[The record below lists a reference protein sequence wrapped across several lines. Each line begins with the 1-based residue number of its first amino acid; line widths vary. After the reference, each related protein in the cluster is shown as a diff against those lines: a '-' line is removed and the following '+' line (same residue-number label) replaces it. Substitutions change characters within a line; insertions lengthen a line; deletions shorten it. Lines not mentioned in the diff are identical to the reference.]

1 MAGETTGLVIF
12 SHRSVFEEIH
22 GPAYSRLWRP
32 GYLAALVEKHVPLW
46 VITPIA
52 HAAKSH
58 PVHEI
63 IMCNPDLGGPLE
75 MNLMPFMASIFSQN
89 NLDLRLKAENE
100 GLKNLE
106 GGTWWINGKSV
117 NHGVEEELDE
127 NGEIVDRIEEIDF
140 IFPSSKIYEMSIP
153 LVANTCRVTSIRYP
167 GSALLASDGVSWMR
181 AQGVDVDEFVYKSAG
196 MSGSKF

>member
-46 VITPIA
+46 VVTPIA

-58 PVHEI
+58 PEHEI
-63 IMCNPDLGGPLE
+63 ILCNPDLGGPLE
-75 MNLMPFMASIFSQN
+75 MNLMPFMASLFSQN
-89 NLDLRLKAENE
+89 DSDLRMKAENE
-100 GLKNLE
+100 GVMNSE

-117 NHGVEEELDE
+117 SHGIKEEVDEDGEVLDRVEELD
-127 NGEIVDRIEEIDF
+127 F
-140 IFPSSKIYEMSIP
+140 TFPSSKIYEMSIA
-153 LVANTCRVTSIRYP
+153 LLANTCRVTSVRYP
-167 GSALLASDGVSWMR
+167 GSALLSSDGVSWMR
-181 AQGVDVDEFVYKSAG
+181 AQGIDVDEFAYKSAG
-196 MSGSKF
+196 MTD

>member
-52 HAAKSH
+52 HAAKSQ
-58 PVHEI
+58 PEHEI

-196 MSGSKF
+196 ISESKF

>member
-22 GPAYSRLWRP
+22 GPAFSRLWRP

-58 PVHEI
+58 PEHEI

-127 NGEIVDRIEEIDF
+127 NGEVEDRIEEIDF

-196 MSGSKF
+196 ISESKF

>member
-52 HAAKSH
+52 HAAKSQ
-58 PVHEI
+58 PEHEI

-75 MNLMPFMASIFSQN
+75 MNLIPFMASIFSQKN
-89 NLDLRLKAENE
+89 IELKQRAEKE
-100 GLKNLE
+100 GLKVNE

-117 NHGVEEELDE
+117 SHGTEVELDD
-127 NGEIVDRIEEIDF
+127 NGEVMDRVEDIEF

-153 LVANTCRVTSIRYP
+153 IVADACRVTSIRYP
-167 GSALLASDGVSWMR
+167 GSSLLSSDGVSWMR
-181 AQGVDVDEFVYKSAG
+181 AQGVDVDEFIYRSAG
-196 MSGSKF
+196 MSES

>member
-1 MAGETTGLVIF
+1 MAGETTGLIIF

-46 VITPIA
+46 VVTPIA

-58 PVHEI
+58 PAHEI

-75 MNLMPFMASIFSQN
+75 MNLMPFMASIFAQN
-89 NLDLRLKAENE
+89 SLALKEKADSE
-100 GLKNLE
+100 GLINNDT
-106 GGTWWINGKSV
+106 GTWWINGKSISY
-117 NHGVEEELDE
+117 GVEEELDDS
-127 NGEIVDRIEEIDF
+127 GEVIDRVEDIDF

-153 LVANTCRVTSIRYP
+153 IVADACRVTSVRYP
-167 GSALLASDGVSWMR
+167 GSSLLSSDGVTWMR
-181 AQGVDVDEFVYKSAG
+181 AQGVDVDEFVYRSAG
-196 MSGSKF
+196 ISES

>member
-58 PVHEI
+58 PEHEI
-63 IMCNPDLGGPLE
+63 IACNPDLGGPLE

-89 NLDLRLKAENE
+89 NIELKQKAELE
-100 GLKNLE
+100 GLKLNE
-106 GGTWWINGKSV
+106 NGTWWINGKSDSR
-117 NHGVEEELDE
+117 GIEEELDD
-127 NGEIVDRIEEIDF
+127 NGEVIDRVEDLDF

-153 LVANTCRVTSIRYP
+153 LVAESCRVTSIRYP
-167 GSALLASDGVSWMR
+167 GSALLSTDGVTWMR
-181 AQGVDVDEFVYKSAG
+181 SQGIDVDEFSYKSVG
-196 MSGSKF
+196 IPD

>member
-58 PVHEI
+58 PEHEI

-75 MNLMPFMASIFSQN
+75 IFSQN
-89 NLDLRLKAENE
+89 NVELKQKAENE
-100 GLKNLE
+100 GLKMNE
-106 GGTWWINGKSV
+106 NGTWWINGKSV
-117 NHGVEEELDE
+117 SYGIEEELDD
-127 NGEIVDRIEEIDF
+127 NGEVIDRFEDLDF
-140 IFPSSKIYEMSIP
+140 IFPSSKIYEISIP
-153 LVANTCRVTSIRYP
+153 LVADACRVTSIRYP
-167 GSALLASDGVSWMR
+167 GSALLSQDGVTWMR
-181 AQGVDVDEFVYKSAG
+181 AQGIDVDEFVYKSAG
-196 MSGSKF
+196 ITD

>member
-1 MAGETTGLVIF
+1 MAGETTAIVIF

-58 PVHEI
+58 PEHEI
-63 IMCNPDLGGPLE
+63 ILCNPDLGGPLE

-89 NLDLRLKAENE
+89 SIELKKKAENE
-100 GLKNLE
+100 GLKMSE
-106 GGTWWINGKSV
+106 AGIWWINGKSV
-117 NHGVEEELDE
+117 IYGIEEELDE
-127 NGEIVDRIEEIDF
+127 NGEVVDRVEDLNF

-153 LVANTCRVTSIRYP
+153 LVADACRVTSIRYP
-167 GSALLASDGVSWMR
+167 GSALLSIDGVAWMR
-181 AQGVDVDEFVYKSAG
+181 TQGIDVDEFVYKSAG
-196 MSGSKF
+196 IAD

>member
-58 PVHEI
+58 PEHEI
-63 IMCNPDLGGPLE
+63 IVCNPDLGGPLE

-89 NLDLRLKAENE
+89 NIELKQKAEHE
-100 GLKNLE
+100 GLKLNE
-106 GGTWWINGKSV
+106 NGTWWINGKSV
-117 NHGVEEELDE
+117 SHGIEEELDD
-127 NGEIVDRIEEIDF
+127 NGEVIDRVEDLHF
-140 IFPSSKIYEMSIP
+140 VFPSSKIYEMSIP
-153 LVANTCRVTSIRYP
+153 IVADACRVTSVRYP
-167 GSALLASDGVSWMR
+167 GSALLSSDGVTWMR
-181 AQGVDVDEFVYKSAG
+181 AQGVDVDEFVYRSAG
-196 MSGSKF
+196 ISESLD

>member
-32 GYLAALVEKHVPLW
+32 GYLAALVEKHVPLL

-58 PVHEI
+58 PEHEI

-75 MNLMPFMASIFSQN
+75 MNLMPFMASIFSQDN
-89 NLDLRLKAENE
+89 VELKKKAENE
-100 GLKNLE
+100 GLKINE
-106 GGTWWINGKSV
+106 NETWWINGKSV
-117 NHGVEEELDE
+117 SYGIEEELDD
-127 NGEIVDRIEEIDF
+127 NGEVIDRFEDLDF
-140 IFPSSKIYEMSIP
+140 IFPSSKIYEISIP
-153 LVANTCRVTSIRYP
+153 LVADACRVTSIRYP
-167 GSALLASDGVSWMR
+167 GSALLSQDGVTWMR
-181 AQGVDVDEFVYKSAG
+181 AQGIDVDEFVYKSAG
-196 MSGSKF
+196 ITD

>member
-46 VITPIA
+46 VVTPIA

-58 PVHEI
+58 PEHEI
-63 IMCNPDLGGPLE
+63 ILCNPDLGGPLE
-75 MNLMPFMASIFSQN
+75 MNLMPFMASLFSQN
-89 NLDLRLKAENE
+89 DSELRMKAENE
-100 GLKNLE
+100 GVMNTE

-117 NHGVEEELDE
+117 SHGIEEELD
-127 NGEIVDRIEEIDF
+127 GDGQVIDRVEDLDF
-140 IFPSSKIYEMSIP
+140 IHPSSKIYEMSIP
-153 LVANTCRVTSIRYP
+153 LIAKTCRVTSVRYP
-167 GSALLASDGVSWMR
+167 GSALMASDGVSWMR
-181 AQGVDVDEFVYKSAG
+181 IQGIDVDEFVYKTAG
-196 MSGSKF
+196 ISQ

>member
-46 VITPIA
+46 VVTPIA
-52 HAAKSH
+52 HAAKSQ
-58 PVHEI
+58 PEHEI
-63 IMCNPDLGGPLE
+63 ILCNPDLGGPLE
-75 MNLMPFMASIFSQN
+75 MNLMPFMASVFSQN

-100 GLKNLE
+100 GVMNAE

-117 NHGVEEELDE
+117 SHGITEELDE
-127 NGEIVDRIEEIDF
+127 DGEVLDRVEELDF
-140 IFPSSKIYEMSIP
+140 TFPSSKIYEMSIS
-153 LVANTCRVTSIRYP
+153 LVADTCRVTSVRYP
-167 GSALLASDGVSWMR
+167 GSALLSSDGVSWMR
-181 AQGVDVDEFVYKSAG
+181 VQGIDVDEFAYKSAG
-196 MSGSKF
+196 ITD